1 MCYIEDGAQAHI
13 QRMDSIESESK
24 IVNCAVCECR
34 VEDSETINIGFDE
47 KYCRKC
53 VEDGSAV
60 QFITDNER
68 EEDLE
73 QALQKFKEAVI
84 N

>member
-1 MCYIEDGAQAHI
+1 MFDNEQEYLNHI
-13 QRMDSIESESK
+13 DSIHSEDNMVTCTTCLDRLHES
-24 IVNCAVCECR
+24 
-34 VEDSETINIGFDE
+34 DTINLGYDE
-47 KYCRKC
+47 RYCRKC